1 MTAPVTETVNAWSL
15 PMTARLLPVPLV
27 MLLAL
32 TACKREA
39 APDAA
44 AAGQILP
51 GSASDAMLP
60 SDRLTS
66 QPPLDP
72 RADRATAGEGKEA
85 ATDAPGSA
93 GGAAAAPVAEASGA
107 AD

>member
-1 MTAPVTETVNAWSL
+1 MTTRL
-15 PMTARLLPVPLV
+15 PAHLSVATLLLAAVALLPG
-27 MLLAL
+27 
-32 TACKREA
+32 CKQDA
-39 APDAA
+39 APEAA

-60 SDRLTS
+60 TDRLTS

-72 RADRATAGEGKEA
+72 RADRGGNGGDADEK
-85 ATDAPGSA
+85 ATDTPARPQ
-93 GGAAAAPVAEASGA
+93 GAAEPAAEPTGP